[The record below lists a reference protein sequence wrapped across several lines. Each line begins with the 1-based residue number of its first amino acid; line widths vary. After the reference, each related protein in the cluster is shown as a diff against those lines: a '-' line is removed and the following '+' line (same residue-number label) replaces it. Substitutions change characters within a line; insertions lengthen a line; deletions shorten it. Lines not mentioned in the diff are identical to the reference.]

1 MRRTLAVFA
10 PAVVAVALAGCGS
23 TDNGTVTAASGG
35 GSGSSAGGGTAYG
48 GAARATASS
57 TGAARIGTR
66 HGRLGTFLVDRKG
79 RTLYRF
85 GKDKTSRSTCSGAC
99 AQNWPPAL
107 TTGKPTATGGVH
119 ASRLGT
125 TRRSNGSRQVTYAGH
140 PLYTFLGDS
149 APGQTNGQGLNAF
162 GATWHVVAPSG
173 HTITKG

>member
-1 MRRTLAVFA
+1 
-10 PAVVAVALAGCGS
+10 
-23 TDNGTVTAASGG
+23 
-35 GSGSSAGGGTAYG
+35 
-48 GAARATASS
+48 
-57 TGAARIGTR
+57 
-66 HGRLGTFLVDRKG
+66 
-79 RTLYRF
+79 
-85 GKDKTSRSTCSGAC
+85 
-99 AQNWPPAL
+99 
-107 TTGKPTATGGVH
+107 KPTATGGVH